1 MKKRLFYTLAIL
13 LTYEGMNIQSSF
25 ANIEENNGQQE
36 EDIDPENQSELNAW
50 DPRGN

>member
-13 LTYEGMNIQSSF
+13 LIYEGINIQSSF
-25 ANIEENNGQQE
+25 ADIEENRGQQE
-36 EDIDPENQSELNAW
+36 KDIDPENQSELNPW